1 MLNVEKAIFGLDRV
15 PPYGLW
21 TQAHAP
27 LSGQGVALKAIEV
40 SDSFI
45 ILVAG
50 RKGEVVIR

>member
-15 PPYGLW
+15 PPVW
-21 TQAHAP
+21 AQAHAP